1 MQKKKPYFQAIPN
14 CSINGVTN
22 WNESKEVPAEQG
34 RNDMACAI
42 SDARRPFLSVI
53 RLRQTITALARL
65 GSELLNP
72 HPKMVQRN
80 ILLGAILARIR
91 QSCSLNIQANYETLC
106 AGTYS
111 LP

>member
-42 SDARRPFLSVI
+42 SPTPAGLFYRSFAFAKLSRR
-53 RLRQTITALARL
+53 
-65 GSELLNP
+65 
-72 HPKMVQRN
+72 
-80 ILLGAILARIR
+80 
-91 QSCSLNIQANYETLC
+91 
-106 AGTYS
+106 
-111 LP
+111 